1 MSERTARVDQLL
13 REEISAIIGR
23 EIADPRIGFVTV
35 TDVDVTRDLSHA
47 NVWVS
52 IIGDEATR
60 KESMRSLGRA
70 MPFIRHRLGVLR
82 LRRIPDLHLREDDSA
97 ERGTRVLRLLDEI
110 EQGVDAVPGGIAEP
124 LPTPV
129 PVRGVPEPAKPR
141 RKRTTAPPPARPRD
155 RPKRGR

>member
-47 NVWVS
+47 IVWVS

-60 KESMRSLGRA
+60 KASMRALGRA

-110 EQGVDAVPGGIAEP
+110 EQGGDDGH
-124 LPTPV
+124 
-129 PVRGVPEPAKPR
+129 R
-141 RKRTTAPPPARPRD
+141 
-155 RPKRGR
+155 